1 MQKLSQLLKFA
12 ATLLTTAALVACGGG
27 GSSADTTGSGSSTG
41 SGNTGNGDTGTGGSG
56 GGSDDSGSTTIPAGT
71 TQASATYGAG
81 SAEAQIFTSIN
92 ALRQQCGFPAYQQNT
107 ILDQAAA
114 SHAKYMVANGGTVT
128 DEEVQGNPGFT
139 GVTGQDRANALGWPS
154 AVWAT
159 AADAGLWTSDTLVP
173 AQYGQSLVDQWSVG
187 VYHQAVITLQANLI
201 GVGTAQ
207 TSSNGLTGILGGVEL
222 ATNGVAASPITS
234 ASNAPLTFPC
244 QGVTGLP
251 FKSVSEEPTPPNVSS
266 DGWGTPVTVM
276 GNVGDVVTLSSATMI
291 AAGDATVIAMNIV
304 TSANDTTG
312 LIAKAQAVAYPASP
326 LQPNTSYSVNLTGT
340 INGVSFTRSFTFT
353 TGNTIA

>member
-1 MQKLSQLLKFA
+1 MQKLSQFLKLA
-12 ATLLTTAALVACGGG
+12 ATVLATAALVACGGG
-27 GSSADTTGSGSSTG
+27 GGSSTDTTGSGTG
-41 SGNTGNGDTGTGGSG
+41 QTGTGGAGDTGSAG
-56 GGSDDSGSTTIPAGT
+56 GGSNDSGSSTIPTGT
-71 TQASATYGAG
+71 TQASPTYGAG

-128 DEEVQGNPGFT
+128 DEEVKGNPGFT

-154 AVWAT
+154 AVFAT
-159 AADAGLWTSDTLVP
+159 AADAGLWTSEALTP

-187 VYHQAVITLQANLI
+187 VYHQATITLQTGLI
-201 GVGTAQ
+201 GIGTAQ

-222 ATNGVAASPITS
+222 ATNGVAASSITS

-251 FKSVSEEPTPPNVSS
+251 YKSVSEEPTPPNVSS

-326 LQPNTSYSVNLTGT
+326 LQPNTSYSVNLTGM
-340 INGVSFTRSFTFT
+340 INGVAFTRSFTFT
-353 TGNTIA
+353 TGDTIA